1 MEKPTRDS
9 GTFIVSARKYR
20 PGTFD
25 LVIGQDHIIKTLKN
39 ALRNQQ
45 LAQAFLFTGPRGVG
59 KTTTARLLAKVIN
72 CDNITADFEPCNE
85 CPSCIAFNNNASL
98 NVFELDAASNNS
110 VDDIRNL
117 IDKIRVMPQQGKYK
131 VYIIDEVHMLSTS
144 AFNAFLKTLEEPPS
158 YVKFILA
165 TTEKHKIMPTILSRC
180 QVYDFKRISIQDIVR
195 QLKYVAQH
203 EGIETEEEA
212 LHVIAEKADG
222 ALRDALSIFDQLA
235 TYAGGNLTYAR
246 VAESLNVLSYEDYFK
261 LTNLLLAGNM
271 FESVLLLDEVI
282 ARGFDGQAFINGLAI
297 HFRTLWMCKNP
308 GTERLI
314 EASEQVK
321 ELYRQQAARA
331 PLAFLV
337 LALDLMNQC
346 DINYRNSNN
355 RRMLVELTLIK
366 ICQLIRNPGNEE
378 TVARPQATTQATES
392 APAYK
397 KPATPSTTPPPPT
410 STDTQ
415 PSRQAPQ
422 TNTPASSMQSNGG
435 RSAFGL
441 KTGNIKNLGKTSTE
455 SSESNNSKTSESADN
470 EKDEEAEPANIF
482 FDEESLKRAWRLFLE
497 HLSAE
502 DKNLALALNLANI
515 RKVDDSTIE
524 FEVIHSLME
533 KDLFD
538 NRPRILSF
546 LRDQLGTGRLSMN
559 IVIKEEEVTV
569 KAFTPKEK
577 LQQIVQSWPEV
588 AAFIERLKLE
598 VNL

>member
-1 MEKPTRDS
+1 MEKQARES

-25 LVIGQDHIIKTLKN
+25 MVIGQDHIIKTLKN

-72 CDNITADFEPCNE
+72 CDNITADYEPCNQ
-85 CPSCIAFNNNASL
+85 CPSCVAFNNNASL

-117 IDKIRVMPQQGKYK
+117 IDKIRVLPQQGKFK
-131 VYIIDEVHMLSTS
+131 VYIIDEVHMLSTN
-144 AFNAFLKTLEEPPS
+144 AFNAFLKTLEEPPA

-180 QVYDFKRISIQDIVR
+180 QVYDFKRISVQDIVR
-195 QLKYVAQH
+195 QLKYVARQ

-212 LHVIAEKADG
+212 LHVIADKADG

-261 LTNLLLAGNM
+261 LTDLLLAGDM
-271 FESVLLLDEVI
+271 FGSVLLLDNVI
-282 ARGFDGQAFINGLAI
+282 ARGFDGQAFINGLAA

-337 LALDLMNQC
+337 YALDHMNQC

-366 ICQLIRNPGNEE
+366 ICQLIKNPVNEDPG
-378 TVARPQATTQATES
+378 AKPQPTTYTAES
-392 APAYK
+392 SPAYK
-397 KPATPSTTPPPPT
+397 KPAATTTTPQPT
-410 STDTQ
+410 
-415 PSRQAPQ
+415 P
-422 TNTPASSMQSNGG
+422 TPAQPARQNSSTHSSTPTTQHPGG
-435 RSAFGL
+435 ISPFGL
-441 KTGNIKNLGKTSTE
+441 KTGNIKNLGKISME
-455 SSESNNSKTSESADN
+455 SSETKSPENRESAES
-470 EKDEEAEPANIF
+470 EKEDDSEPAVSAFTEEA
-482 FDEESLKRAWRLFLE
+482 LQRAWRLFLE
-497 HLSAE
+497 NLSTE
-502 DKNLALALNLANI
+502 DKNLALSLKSA
-515 RKVDDSTIE
+515 KVKKISDDIVE
-524 FEVIHSLME
+524 FEAIHALLE
-533 KDLFD
+533 NELNE
-538 NRPRILSF
+538 NRQRILPF
-546 LRDQLGTGRLSMN
+546 LREQLGTGRLKMN
-559 IVIKEEEVTV
+559 VVINDDATPT

-577 LQQIVQSWPEV
+577 IQQIVQSWPEV
-588 AAFIERLKLE
+588 AQLIKRLNLE
-598 VNL
+598 ASI